1 MNSKNS
7 PRATVRI
14 PETSKVD
21 GNLSIRTYVGE
32 LGVLGGQTADH
43 MGDIDIVCL
52 SLAKDDRSG
61 SSVEFLKQ

>member
-7 PRATVRI
+7 PCATVRI
-14 PETSKVD
+14 PKPSKLD
-21 GNLSIRTYVGE
+21 GNISIRTYVGE
-32 LGVLGGQTADH
+32 LGVLGGQTADR

-61 SSVEFLKQ
+61 SSVELLKQ